1 MDRIASYLEYEMAI
15 RRMISKMMLYPVLV
29 LLFAFAVSV
38 GLPHITDLIN
48 KSVLDFCRDVWPG
61 VEMWLTG
68 AIVSLVALKL
78 LFQFRFAKFAWDS
91 IKIQPPIAGT
101 AARKIAMSRF
111 SRALALLYGSGM
123 PIVESVSIAAD
134 ASGNLMIARGIK
146 FAIPALQAGQGLTES
161 LRKTRAVMPMVL
173 DMLSTGEKTGNT
185 DAVLQKV
192 ADYMDEETDSTIHK
206 LGTVMFVV
214 MILIAAA
221 VVGSI
226 VVRFYTGEASGV
238 MKQAQ

>member
-1 MDRIASYLEYEMAI
+1 MPPGPATPANLRDRRSRLSHISTLDRGQYQAPHLLLQAIVHAPGIRDVTFGGVQKHGRNRTGGRLGRIIAEMLDCVQRGERLSDVMAEYPHVFSALQIALVRIGESGGLLEQMVDRIASYLEYEMAI

-101 AARKIAMSRF
+101 AARKI
-111 SRALALLYGSGM
+111 GD
-123 PIVESVSIAAD
+123 V
-134 ASGNLMIARGIK
+134 
-146 FAIPALQAGQGLTES
+146 
-161 LRKTRAVMPMVL
+161 AV
-173 DMLSTGEKTGNT
+173 
-185 DAVLQKV
+185 
-192 ADYMDEETDSTIHK
+192 
-206 LGTVMFVV
+206 
-214 MILIAAA
+214 
-221 VVGSI
+221 
-226 VVRFYTGEASGV
+226 
-238 MKQAQ
+238 